1 MQHAMSVAYAIFL
14 PSALARPVEQRKIG
28 IVVGY
33 EALTPAV
40 GGIQPTL
47 EQAPCPHTFRCY
59 HDLHEK
65 IDVDGMIK
73 ISLHNEI
80 TPLPTKIHYL
90 PTSSL
95 FAQTPPFFAQ
105 TPPFFAQPSTFAR
118 PPAAPWI

>member
-47 EQAPCPHTFRCY
+47 EQAPCNIHS
-59 HDLHEK
+59 DA
-65 IDVDGMIK
+65 IMISMRK
-73 ISLHNEI
+73 LMWM
-80 TPLPTKIHYL
+80 
-90 PTSSL
+90 
-95 FAQTPPFFAQ
+95 A
-105 TPPFFAQPSTFAR
+105 
-118 PPAAPWI
+118 